1 MTSAPLEGL
10 DLKALGSALA
20 EMGADGWLLFDFR
33 HVNPIAGRIVGAGSL
48 GLGTRRLF
56 VLLPRSGAPI
66 ALAHRIE
73 QHALA
78 GFPGEIRPYSSW
90 RELHAGLRALVA
102 NRTVAMEVSAL
113 DAVPYLDRV
122 PSGVVEL
129 VQSLGGRVVSSAP
142 LVTRFAAR
150 WSAAELD
157 GHRHA
162 AAKLAEIARE
172 ALVWAGQETARGV
185 E

>member
-56 VLLPRSGAPI
+56 VLLPSSGAPI
-66 ALAHRIE
+66 ALAD
-73 QHALA
+73 
-78 GFPGEIRPYSSW
+78 FPGEIRPYSSW